1 MERGVRFAIRGG
13 GHSLN
18 AGAAN
23 IESEVTINL
32 RALNKVA
39 VNRKQTLVSIGGG
52 ARWGEVYSVV
62 DATSGGRVADVG
74 VGGLTTGGGI
84 SFFSAREGLVCDN
97 VKNYEVVLA
106 DGSIVN
112 ANCSEN
118 RNLWQALKDRSNN
131 FGVVTR
137 FDIRTFP
144 QENFFGGC
152 IVHDIS
158 ILDSQLKGSADFLEN
173 SDPYAATMMS
183 ISRNQKRN
191 GYSIFSNLEYTKN
204 EPSPKTLKPFL
215 DAKPQY
221 LNIMRISNLADFATE
236 AGKYAASGLW
246 ISSNRPFNLE
256 IEHSFHLLHHWC
268 EMGHDNPT
276 SSDYCSGS
284 MRGSHLS
291 WPLIFIRSSYF
302 ISPFLQLKNIED
314 DEKITMAARKLI
326 SDIDEAASEKGV
338 GSDFKYLNY
347 AAR

>member
-1 MERGVRFAIRGG
+1 M
-13 GHSLN
+13 N
-18 AGAAN
+18 
-23 IESEVTINL
+23 
-32 RALNKVA
+32 
-39 VNRKQTLVSIGGG
+39 
-52 ARWGEVYSVV
+52 
-62 DATSGGRVADVG
+62 
-74 VGGLTTGGGI
+74 GLLGGI

-246 ISSNRPFNLE
+246 
-256 IEHSFHLLHHWC
+256 
-268 EMGHDNPT
+268 
-276 SSDYCSGS
+276 
-284 MRGSHLS
+284 
-291 WPLIFIRSSYF
+291 SSYF